1 MNCAAPP
8 LVKRILILFFLVFP
22 LFTLP
27 VLAQEIDDSDLRAG
41 SDPFPTLQI
50 SRPSEITVI
59 PKFPKA
65 NTDVYIEIKNYSID
79 LNNSNITWRVNGVV
93 KSQGKGVTTF
103 STKTGK
109 NGELITVTAS
119 IRDEGGI
126 SLTET
131 IRLRPAEIDLVWES
145 DGYTPP
151 FYRGKAAY
159 TEGASV
165 KVLAMPEFFSGST
178 KLSEKQMVYKWK
190 INGKVDENQSGYGKR
205 IFVVPAQKVPRP
217 PVVEVEV
224 SDSASGMN
232 GYAKLTINAES
243 PVIHFYE
250 ENSLY
255 GTRYSQALDPETSL
269 TLREI
274 RVRAVPYFFSTRA
287 ASSQTLL
294 YEWSLNGNPIP
305 NKTDSTIIFRSED
318 ESAGS
323 SNIGV
328 RIKHTNKIFQSETK
342 SFTLKYSGS
351 PNLFS
356 R

>member
-119 IRDEGGI
+119 IRDERGI

-159 TEGASV
+159 TEGANQWQV
-165 KVLAMPEFFSGST
+165 FRHVMLPLAAARMPNRRQHDLAADALARVGE
-178 KLSEKQMVYKWK
+178 
-190 INGKVDENQSGYGKR
+190 I
-205 IFVVPAQKVPRP
+205 
-217 PVVEVEV
+217 EV
-224 SDSASGMN
+224 SGNEWAKACNLRDQYWLYVVFECASAN
-232 GYAKLTINAES
+232 
-243 PVIHFYE
+243 F
-250 ENSLY
+250 
-255 GTRYSQALDPETSL
+255 
-269 TLREI
+269 
-274 RVRAVPYFFSTRA
+274 
-287 ASSQTLL
+287 
-294 YEWSLNGNPIP
+294 
-305 NKTDSTIIFRSED
+305 
-318 ESAGS
+318 
-323 SNIGV
+323 
-328 RIKHTNKIFQSETK
+328 
-342 SFTLKYSGS
+342 
-351 PNLFS
+351 
-356 R
+356 